1 MELYEGGATYHKRRK
16 DEGEL
21 EFIYFN
27 EKIIESERQDQK
39 LPPIY
44 SKQRDAQKYK
54 VKKPYL
60 GHFYTS
66 TRQYDRQNGKF
77 NIDKKRAIILIGM
90 RI

>member
-1 MELYEGGATYHKRRK
+1 M
-16 DEGEL
+16 
-21 EFIYFN
+21 EFIYYN
-27 EKIIESERQDQK
+27 AKIIESERQDQK

-44 SKQRDAQKYK
+44 SKQRDAQSTKYK
-54 VKKPYL
+54 LKKPYL